1 MLMKCLKCDS
11 ETYETV
17 ITDIFDL
24 EPGILVV
31 ENVPCHK
38 CKSCG
43 NEFYIADVAVNI
55 NRFKENVKS
64 IYQDLTIIDYSKA
77 AGNYQWTYII

>member
-1 MLMKCLKCDS
+1 MKCLKCNS

-17 ITDIFDL
+17 VTEIFEL
-24 EPGILVV
+24 KTGILVI
-31 ENVPCHK
+31 ENVPCYK

-55 NRFKENVKS
+55 NRFKENVSS
-64 IYQDLTIIDYSKA
+64 IFQEITIIDYSKA

>member
-1 MLMKCLKCDS
+1 MKCLKCDS

-24 EPGILVV
+24 ETGILVV

-77 AGNYQWTYII
+77 SKKYQWTYII

>member
-1 MLMKCLKCDS
+1 MKCLKCDS

-17 ITDIFDL
+17 ITDIIDL
-24 EPGILVV
+24 ETGILVV

-77 AGNYQWTYII
+77 AGKYQWTYII

>member
-1 MLMKCLKCDS
+1 MKCLKCDS

>member
-1 MLMKCLKCDS
+1 MKCLKCDS
-11 ETYETV
+11 KTYETT

-24 EPGILVV
+24 NPGILVV
-31 ENVPCHK
+31 ENVPCYK

-55 NRFKENVKS
+55 NRFKENAKN
-64 IYQDLTIIDYSKA
+64 IYQDITIIDYSKA
-77 AGNYQWTYII
+77 GNKYQWTYVI

>member
-1 MLMKCLKCDS
+1 MKCLKCDS

-17 ITDIFDL
+17 ITDIIDL
-24 EPGILVV
+24 KTGILVV

-77 AGNYQWTYII
+77 AGKYQWTYII

>member
-1 MLMKCLKCDS
+1 M
-11 ETYETV
+11 
-17 ITDIFDL
+17 